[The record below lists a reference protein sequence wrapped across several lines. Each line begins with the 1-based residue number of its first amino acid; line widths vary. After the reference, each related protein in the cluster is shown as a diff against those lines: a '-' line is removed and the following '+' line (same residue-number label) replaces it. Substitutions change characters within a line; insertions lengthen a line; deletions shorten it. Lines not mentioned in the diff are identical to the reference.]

1 MLNYISTIVL
11 GLLLN
16 CNQNRIFGNAFHQL
30 VSPFTVNT
38 ASMPG
43 KCSTIL
49 QAFIIHA
56 LGPFHSVIQLLSDV
70 LGCNMVDRKASAVSV
85 KANDYAV
92 CKSRLQ
98 NFLFLFSQ
106 TFTVHCTL
114 DIVHCTLVQTA
125 TSASEVTTM

>member
-1 MLNYISTIVL
+1 
-11 GLLLN
+11 
-16 CNQNRIFGNAFHQL
+16 
-30 VSPFTVNT
+30 
-38 ASMPG
+38 
-43 KCSTIL
+43 
-49 QAFIIHA
+49 
-56 LGPFHSVIQLLSDV
+56 
-70 LGCNMVDRKASAVSV
+70 MVDRKASAVSV

-125 TSASEVTTM
+125 TSASEVTTMWRYTNSIIIIIIIIIIMWLFLAVH